1 MIFIASY
8 DDVDDDKVVDWETD
22 FLLFSAAAHRLFPRN
37 LPHHRADAVGPAQD
51 HRLAAAPLRRPHQGL
66 PLPNTPG
73 GQVPAHQQDHT
84 QGHQARKPARQ
95 LKLCSQNLWF
105 RPSQVSWKTQ
115 KLFWWIQILSVTIL
129 SWKSDNEI
137 ISAGKFCF
145 KFQHQNSSVIIAK
158 VIVSHSRN
166 SRISPARLQQ
176 GPGWVFVKTLRPF
189 DCNLQFNCHQGWCHG
204 HTQLISH
211 YC

>member
-1 MIFIASY
+1 MEFKPGNLLVNSNCVLKIC
-8 DDVDDDKVVDWETD
+8 D
-22 FLLFSAAAHRLFPRN
+22 FGLARW
-37 LPHHRADAVGPAQD
+37 VG
-51 HRLAAAPLRRPHQGL
+51 
-66 PLPNTPG
+66 
-73 GQVPAHQQDHT
+73 
-84 QGHQARKPARQ
+84 
-95 LKLCSQNLWF
+95 
-105 RPSQVSWKTQ
+105 KT
-115 KLFWWIQILSVTIL
+115 KKNVLMNSVTIL

-189 DCNLQFNCHQGWCHG
+189 DVTFSLIATKAGAMAILNWFLIIASIKLATLPCFVVFLQQIQPLCIIW
-204 HTQLISH
+204 
-211 YC
+211 